1 MVKAVPAS
9 ESHDTET
16 EKSQN
21 HLLHSTNGEKN
32 DGDNIMTDVFRWS
45 RCKKPLPQKVM
56 RSIGIPLPPEHVE
69 VLHLTCF
76 FRHHRMFRTKTNGG
90 SSLELGSTPE
100 LPETLY

>member
-21 HLLHSTNGEKN
+21 HLSHSTNGEKN

-56 RSIGIPLPPEHVE
+56 RSIGIPLPSEHLE
-69 VLHLTCF
+69 VLHLTF
-76 FRHHRMFRTKTNGG
+76 FRHHCMLRTKMNVG